1 MRIQPPSSARYIYIY
16 AGLYLFAV
24 ARSIIDLVWQGGKG
38 VGEEGYLIWYLWCE
52 IGIREG
58 RGSGVV
64 RYVDDSTTDILL
76 P

>member
-1 MRIQPPSSARYIYIY
+1 MPGYIF
-16 AGLYLFAV
+16 LQLV

-38 VGEEGYLIWYLWCE
+38 VGEEEGYLILYLLCE

-64 RYVDDSTTDILL
+64 RYVDDSTS
-76 P
+76 